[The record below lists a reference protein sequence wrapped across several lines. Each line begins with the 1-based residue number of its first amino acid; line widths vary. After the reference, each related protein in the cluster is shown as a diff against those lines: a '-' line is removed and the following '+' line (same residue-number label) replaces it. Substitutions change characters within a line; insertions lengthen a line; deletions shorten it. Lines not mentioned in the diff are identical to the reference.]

1 MNKRKE
7 TNEKKDTTEEQH
19 NHKFGCQVSV
29 VLAGKT
35 KSRRPL
41 KLGSAS
47 QSIES

>member
-7 TNEKKDTTEEQH
+7 TNEKKDTTEER
-19 NHKFGCQVSV
+19 HKFGCQVSV

-47 QSIES
+47 QSIKS